1 MNLPIVLFD
10 DANWRDEFYPF
21 SVNHSI
27 ADLRYGIYT
36 QQERWEKL
44 TGTKAY
50 IQTIDYLSALY
61 EPTTQP
67 EAVFVAANVLPN
79 MELINSLQ
87 QLSKQQG
94 LIYASGKIAYRGNLE
109 DAKAYFNTNS
119 NSASEKNIAFN
130 GTLICIH
137 SVIDLVAK
145 NAAIIASDFQFIISE
160 QHNNI
165 IHPSN
170 YVENAGAI
178 HIAPGATVKNV
189 SLNATDGPI
198 YIADNALIMEGSFLR
213 GPIVIGKNS
222 VVKMGAT
229 IYGATCIGN
238 YCTVG
243 GEVKNSIIMDFSNKA
258 HHGYLGDSII
268 GNWCNLGAGASNSN
282 IKNSGEPVTVW
293 NDSLKKYST
302 PVQKCGVLMGD
313 YTRVAINASINTATA
328 IGIACNIFGAGL
340 LPRYFPHF
348 SFGIEKKYTIEQA
361 LKEIQQWKQFKNSS
375 TTNQEIKVLQHIF
388 EQLT

>member
-10 DANWRDEFYPF
+10 DATWRDEFYPF

-36 QQERWEKL
+36 QYERWEKL
-44 TGTKAY
+44 TGTKVY

-61 EPTTQP
+61 EPPTQP

-94 LIYASGKIAYRGNLE
+94 LIYAKEKIAYRGNLE
-109 DAKAYFNTNS
+109 EAKAYFNTNS
-119 NSASEKNIAFN
+119 ISTSEKNIPFN
-130 GTLICIH
+130 GTLICIN
-137 SVIDLVAK
+137 SAIDLLAK
-145 NAAIIASDFQFIISE
+145 NAAIIASDFQFVIAK
-160 QHNNI
+160 QQNNI

-170 YVENAGAI
+170 YVENTEAI
-178 HIAPGATVKNV
+178 HIASGATVKNV
-189 SLNATDGPI
+189 SLNAADGPI

-213 GPIVIGKNS
+213 GPIVVGKNS
-222 VVKMGAT
+222 VVKMGST
-229 IYGATCIGN
+229 IYGGTCIGN
-238 YCTVG
+238 NCTVG

-268 GNWCNLGAGASNSN
+268 GNWCNIGAGASNSN
-282 IKNSGEPVTVW
+282 IKNSGEQVTVW

-313 YTRVAINASINTATA
+313 YTRIAINASINTATA
-328 IGIACNIFGAGL
+328 IGIACNVFGAGL
-340 LPRYFPHF
+340 LPRHFPHF
-348 SFGIEKKYTIEQA
+348 SFGIEKKYSIEQA
-361 LKEIQQWKQFKNSS
+361 LKEIQQWKSFKNSS